1 LRRLTYTAAA
11 SRDFNDILE
20 FVTLQSGSAEI
31 GRSFVGRIRTQCL
44 KLASLPGTLGRPRHE
59 LRPGLRSFPLSGY
72 SIFFRYV
79 EDRLEIVNILE
90 AHRDIGAAIGEDEP

>member
-11 SRDFNDILE
+11 SRDLNDILE
-20 FVTLQSGSAEI
+20 FVTLQSASAEI
-31 GRSFVGRIRTQCL
+31 GRSFVGRIRAQCF

-59 LRPGLRSFPLSGY
+59 LRPGLRSFPISGY

-79 EDRLEIVNILE
+79 EDRLEIVNIVE
-90 AHRDIGAAIGEDEP
+90 AHRDIEAAIGEEEP